1 VKLLVMGFGQC
12 GCHIADEFARMN
24 KRARSRRGLE
34 VLTGIYAVNTDL
46 ADLSSLSSIK
56 SDYRHRIL
64 IGGRKAAGHGVG
76 KINELGAEIARED
89 ADKVIDAIRGTPRFY
104 ESDAFLLIAGAAG
117 GTGSGALPVISQV
130 IKERHLDRPLYNL
143 VVLPFE
149 HEEHTEERT
158 IYNTATCLKSCS
170 TVADAVFLVDNQRY
184 IGKSKSSR
192 SNLDWINE
200 LTVEPFYNILCAGE
214 EKKARHVGTRVLDA
228 GDLKQT
234 ISGWTVI
241 SHGRMKL
248 PSIGLAFWKANSFRD
263 KSAAANRGIEA
274 LDKAISE
281 LSFECNPADAARA
294 AYLVAA
300 PTKEI
305 SMSMI
310 KEMGEHMKA
319 IAPDAVIRDGDYPRV
334 GGYVDVS
341 IILSEL
347 RNVEKVKRYYAEAA
361 SVASRTERRQ
371 HQIDSKLEEITDA
384 GKDIPS
390 LTEMSSQN
398 YPSEDELPEDDD
410 PLAM

>member
-1 VKLLVMGFGQC
+1 
-12 GCHIADEFARMN
+12 MN
-24 KRARSRRGLE
+24 KKARSRRGIE
-34 VLTGIYAVNTDL
+34 VLTGVYAVNTDL
-46 ADLSSLSSIK
+46 ADLSSLTSIK

-76 KINELGAEIARED
+76 KINELGAELAHED

-158 IYNTATCLKSCS
+158 IYNTATCLKTCS
-170 TVADAVFLVDNQRY
+170 TVADAIFLVDNQRY

-200 LTVEPFYNILCAGE
+200 MTVEPFYNILCAGE
-214 EKKARHVGTRVLDA
+214 EKKAKHVGTRVLDA
-228 GDLKQT
+228 GDLRQT
-234 ISGWTVI
+234 ISGWTATG
-241 SHGRMKL
+241 HGSMKL
-248 PSIGLAFWKANSFRD
+248 PSPGLTFWKANSFRERSITAD
-263 KSAAANRGIEA
+263 RGVEA

-281 LSFECNPADAARA
+281 LSFECNPADASTA

-305 SMSMI
+305 SMSLI
-310 KEMGEHMKA
+310 KEMGEHMKT

-334 GGYVDVS
+334 SGHVDVS
-341 IILSEL
+341 IILSEI
-347 RNVEKVKRYYAEAA
+347 RNVEKVKRYYAEAT
-361 SVASRTERRQ
+361 SVASRTEHRQ
-371 HQIDSKLEEITDA
+371 QQIVSKLEEIDEA
-384 GKDIPS
+384 AKDVPS
-390 LTEMSSQN
+390 LMETTN
-398 YPSEDELPEDDD
+398 PDYPPEDEFKPDDSFST
-410 PLAM
+410 